1 MNAPLR
7 TAPSVCPHDCTSTCA
22 LDVEILDARTVG
34 RVRGAMRNSYT
45 GGVICEKVAR
55 YAERVHHPD
64 RLLHP
69 LVRNGPKGAGQWK
82 PVSWEEALDRVAE
95 AFIGK
100 AARHGSESV
109 WPYFYAGTMGL
120 VQRDGIQRLR
130 HAMKYSRWFST
141 ICVTLSDTGWIAGVG
156 SKRGVDLREAAQHA
170 DVVVIWGGNPVNTQ
184 VNVMQHAMAAKKRGA
199 KLVVVDPYR
208 TGTAEKADLHLAP
221 RPGTDGALACA
232 VMHVLFAEGFADWE
246 YLRRYTDCPD
256 DFAAHVRTRTPEWA
270 AQITGLPEQTIVEF
284 ARLYGRNKRS
294 YIRCH
299 HGFSRSRNGAA
310 NMHAVTCLPAV
321 TGAWQHPG
329 GGALYGHT
337 GIYPLDRSLIE
348 GLDVVDR
355 SVRELD
361 QSRLGPIL
369 TGDADALK
377 GGPPVTALLVQ
388 NTNPAM
394 VCPELH
400 KVHAGLARD
409 DLFTCVHEQFM
420 TETAA
425 FADVVLPATTFL
437 EHDDFYTA
445 SGHTT
450 FQVTRKLIEAPGEA
464 RENHHVICEL
474 AKRLGAQHPGFEMS
488 VWEIMDETLRRSNMW
503 DAQTNYER
511 GGQDFAYP
519 FERMHFLDGFDTAD
533 RKFHFHADWQ
543 RFGGRW
549 QEMPLLPDHLDVID
563 RATAEKPYRLVAA
576 PARTFLNS
584 TFTETPSSV
593 KREQRPTVLIHPED
607 CIGLGVSEGDRV
619 RLGNERGEVIVH
631 VMPRTGSQRGV
642 VVVEGIWPN
651 RYFENGIGINSLTSA
666 EPGWPNGGAVFHD
679 TAVWIRRS
687 A

>member
-1 MNAPLR
+1 
-7 TAPSVCPHDCTSTCA
+7 
-22 LDVEILDARTVG
+22 LDVEILNDHTIG
-34 RVRGAMRNSYT
+34 RVRGSKRNTYT

-64 RLLHP
+64 RLTHP
-69 LVRNGPKGAGQWK
+69 LFRNGPKGSNQWK
-82 PVSWEEALDRVAE
+82 RISWDEALNRVAD
-95 AFIGK
+95 AFTEK
-100 AARHGSESV
+100 AAKYGAETV

-120 VQRDGIQRLR
+120 VQRDGINRLR

-156 SKRGVDLREAAQHA
+156 AKRGIDMREVAQHS
-170 DVVVIWGGNPVNTQ
+170 DLVVIWGGNPVNTQ

-208 TGTAEKADLHLAP
+208 TGTAEKADLHLAL
-221 RPGTDGALACA
+221 RPGTDGALACG
-232 VMHVLFAEGFADWE
+232 VMHVLFAEGFADWD
-246 YLRRYTDCPD
+246 YLRRYTDRPD
-256 DFAAHVRTRTPEWA
+256 DLAAHLQTRTPEWA
-270 AQITGLPEQTIVEF
+270 AAITGLPAATIVEF

-294 YIRCH
+294 FIRCH

-310 NMHAVTCLPAV
+310 NMHAATCLPAV

-369 TGDADALK
+369 TGDEEALK
-377 GGPPVTALLVQ
+377 GGPPVTAMLVQ

-400 KVHAGLARD
+400 KVHAGLVRE

-450 FQVTRKLIEAPGEA
+450 FQVTRKLIEPLGES
-464 RENHHVICEL
+464 RENHFVICEL
-474 AKRLGAQHPGFEMS
+474 AKRLGAEHQGFNMS
-488 VWEIMDETLRRSNMW
+488 VWEIMDATLRRSGMW
-503 DAQTNYER
+503 DAQTNLDR
-511 GGQDFAYP
+511 GGQDFVYP
-519 FERMHFLDGFDTAD
+519 FEKMHFLDGFDNPD
-533 RKFHFHADWQ
+533 RKFHFSPDWK

-549 QEMPLLPDHLDVID
+549 QEMPDLPDHLDVID
-563 RATAEKPYRLVAA
+563 NATTEKPFRLIAA

-593 KREQRPTVLIHPED
+593 KREQRPTALIHPED
-607 CIGLGVSEGDRV
+607 CTALGVAEGERV
-619 RLGNERGEVIVH
+619 ELGNERGSVIVH
-631 VMPRTGSQRGV
+631 VKAQDGQQRGV

-651 RYFENGIGINSLTSA
+651 RYFQNGIGINSLTSA
-666 EPGWPNGGAVFHD
+666 DPGWPNGGAVFHD

-687 A
+687 ASDPRPPTRPTRD

>member
-1 MNAPLR
+1 
-7 TAPSVCPHDCTSTCA
+7 
-22 LDVEILDARTVG
+22 
-34 RVRGAMRNSYT
+34 
-45 GGVICEKVAR
+45 
-55 YAERVHHPD
+55 
-64 RLLHP
+64 
-69 LVRNGPKGAGQWK
+69 
-82 PVSWEEALDRVAE
+82 
-95 AFIGK
+95 
-100 AARHGSESV
+100 
-109 WPYFYAGTMGL
+109 
-120 VQRDGIQRLR
+120 
-130 HAMKYSRWFST
+130 
-141 ICVTLSDTGWIAGVG
+141 
-156 SKRGVDLREAAQHA
+156 
-170 DVVVIWGGNPVNTQ
+170 
-184 VNVMQHAMAAKKRGA
+184 
-199 KLVVVDPYR
+199 
-208 TGTAEKADLHLAP
+208 
-221 RPGTDGALACA
+221 
-232 VMHVLFAEGFADWE
+232 MHVLFDEGFADWE

-256 DFAAHVRTRTPEWA
+256 DLAAHVRTRTPEWA

-377 GGPPVTALLVQ
+377 GGPPVTALLIQ

-400 KVHAGLARD
+400 KVHAGLARE

-464 RENHHVICEL
+464 RENHYVICEL
-474 AKRLGAQHPGFEMS
+474 AKRLGAQHRGFEMS

-519 FERMHFLDGFDTAD
+519 FETMHFLDGFDTAD

-584 TFTETPSSV
+584 TFTETPSSL

-607 CIGLGVSEGDRV
+607 CKALGVAQGDRV

-631 VMPRTGSQRGV
+631 VAPREGQQSGV

-666 EPGWPNGGAVFHD
+666 DPGWPNGGAVFHD
-679 TAVWIRRS
+679 TAVWIRRID
-687 A
+687 

>member
-1 MNAPLR
+1 
-7 TAPSVCPHDCTSTCA
+7 
-22 LDVEILDARTVG
+22 LDVEILNDHTIG
-34 RVRGAMRNSYT
+34 RVRGSKRNTYT

-64 RLLHP
+64 RLTHP
-69 LVRNGPKGAGQWK
+69 LFRNGPKGSNQWK
-82 PVSWEEALDRVAE
+82 RISWDEALDRVAD
-95 AFIGK
+95 AFTEK
-100 AARHGSESV
+100 AAKYGAETV

-120 VQRDGIQRLR
+120 VQRDGINRLR

-156 SKRGVDLREAAQHA
+156 AKRGIDMREVAQHS
-170 DVVVIWGGNPVNTQ
+170 DLVVIWGGNPVNTQ

-208 TGTAEKADLHLAP
+208 TGTAEKADLHLAL
-221 RPGTDGALACA
+221 RPGTDGALACG
-232 VMHVLFAEGFADWE
+232 VMHVLFAEGFADWD
-246 YLRRYTDCPD
+246 YLRRYTDRPD
-256 DFAAHVRTRTPEWA
+256 DLAAHLQTRTPEWA
-270 AQITGLPEQTIVEF
+270 AAITGLPAATIVEF

-294 YIRCH
+294 FIRCH

-310 NMHAVTCLPAV
+310 NMHAATCLPAV

-369 TGDADALK
+369 TGDEEALK
-377 GGPPVTALLVQ
+377 GGPPVTAMLVQ

-400 KVHAGLARD
+400 KVHAGLVRE

-450 FQVTRKLIEAPGEA
+450 FQVTRKLIEPLGES
-464 RENHHVICEL
+464 RENHFVICEL
-474 AKRLGAQHPGFEMS
+474 AKRLGAEHQGFNMS
-488 VWEIMDETLRRSNMW
+488 VWEIMDATLRRSGMW
-503 DAQTNYER
+503 DAQTNLDR
-511 GGQDFAYP
+511 GGQDFVYP
-519 FERMHFLDGFDTAD
+519 FEKMHFLDGFDNPD
-533 RKFHFHADWQ
+533 RKFHFSPDWK

-549 QEMPLLPDHLDVID
+549 QEMPDLPDHLDVID
-563 RATAEKPYRLVAA
+563 NATTEKPFRLIAA

-593 KREQRPTVLIHPED
+593 KREQRPTALIHPED
-607 CIGLGVSEGDRV
+607 CTALGVAEGERV
-619 RLGNERGEVIVH
+619 ELGNERGSVIVH
-631 VMPRTGSQRGV
+631 VKAQDGQQRGV

-651 RYFENGIGINSLTSA
+651 RYFQNGIGINSLTSA
-666 EPGWPNGGAVFHD
+666 DPGWPNGGAVFHD

-687 A
+687 ASDPRPPTRPTRD